1 MGACI
6 QISKLT
12 KRYGSTVA
20 VDDLSIEVQSG
31 EVLGLLGPNGAGK
44 STTLYMLAGL
54 ARPTSGTITLF
65 GKDLRRDFIEIAGR
79 IGVLVERPAFYEYL
93 SPRENLLILAR
104 LAGREVTI
112 DRALNLTG
120 LLEVAGKKTG
130 TLSMGMR
137 QRLGLAQA
145 LLLEPEILILDE
157 PANGLDPESTQETIR
172 LLRQLAVESH
182 VTIIF
187 SSHMLHEVEELCDR
201 VAIINNG
208 RLVSCERMES
218 LLSYDL
224 TRVEVLLDAPAKAST
239 SNGKTASAV
248 AERLRE
254 QDWVLSAEA
263 VPGKVLVTLKE
274 PNPQQL
280 AAFMVGAGYRLA
292 GIVPRRRTLQDYFTK
307 TLNP

>member
-6 QISKLT
+6 QISNLT

-20 VDDLSIEVQSG
+20 VDDLSLEVQTG

-54 ARPTSGTITLF
+54 APPTSGTISFF
-65 GKDLRRDFIEIAGR
+65 GKDLRRNFLEIAGR
-79 IGVLVERPAFYEYL
+79 IGVLVERSAFYDYL
-93 SPRENLLILAR
+93 SPRENLLLLAR
-104 LAGREVTI
+104 LAGREVTV
-112 DRALNLTG
+112 DRVLNLTG
-120 LLEVAGKKTG
+120 LLDVAGKKAG

-157 PANGLDPESTQETIR
+157 PANGLDPESTQEAIR
-172 LLRQLAVESH
+172 LLRQLAIESH

-187 SSHMLHEVEELCDR
+187 SSHMIHEVEELCDR
-201 VAIINNG
+201 VAVINKG

-218 LLSYDL
+218 LLPYDL
-224 TRVEVLLDAPAKAST
+224 SHVEILLDVPEAAANDRIAST
-239 SNGKTASAV
+239 A

-263 VPGKVLVTLKE
+263 VPGKMYVTLKE
-274 PNPQQL
+274 PNPHQL
-280 AAFMVGAGYRLA
+280 ATFLVGAGYRLA
-292 GIVPRRRTLQDYFTK
+292 GIVPRRRTLQDYFLK
-307 TLNP
+307 VLNS